1 MCRGTRRKRS
11 CVRGVVRYQKEEELG
26 TVGAE
31 ALG

>member
-11 CVRGVVRYQKEEELG
+11 CVRGVVRYQKEEMG